1 MYRSFLCEPRL
12 QCRVRQGARLRGRRC
27 NRLFEAKRYGSPCP
41 RRPIMFGSF
50 GLRRRVSR
58 TNLGF
63 DVDELDDLRVAVGE
77 LVNLTLEVCRP
88 EVLEVQFTVDG
99 SELSIEGSAPAADG
113 RVVELDSLTR
123 QILDAFLDTY
133 TIGIA
138 DGNVCFTCT
147 LRPG

>member
-1 MYRSFLCEPRL
+1 MQST
-12 QCRVRQGARLRGRRC
+12 LRGEAV
-27 NRLFEAKRYGSPCP
+27 RLSLPASPDYV
-41 RRPIMFGSF
+41 RIVRLAASGIA
-50 GLRRRVSR
+50 

-88 EVLEVQFTVDG
+88 EILEVMFTVDG
-99 SELSIEGSAPAADG
+99 SELRIEGSAPAADG

-133 TIGIA
+133 TIGIV
-138 DGNVCFTCT
+138 DGAVCFSCT

>member
-1 MYRSFLCEPRL
+1 MQST
-12 QCRVRQGARLRGRRC
+12 LRGEAV
-27 NRLFEAKRYGSPCP
+27 RLSLPASPDYV
-41 RRPIMFGSF
+41 RIVRLAASGIA
-50 GLRRRVSR
+50 

-88 EVLEVQFTVDG
+88 ETLDVTFTIDG
-99 SELSIEGSAPAADG
+99 NELRVEGSAPAADG

-133 TIGIA
+133 TIEITDGI
-138 DGNVCFTCT
+138 VCFGCT
-147 LRPG
+147 LRPE

>member
-1 MYRSFLCEPRL
+1 MQST
-12 QCRVRQGARLRGRRC
+12 LRGDAV
-27 NRLFEAKRYGSPCP
+27 RLSLPASPDYV
-41 RRPIMFGSF
+41 RIVRLAASGIA
-50 GLRRRVSR
+50 

-88 EVLEVQFTVDG
+88 EILEVLFTVDG

-123 QILDAFLDTY
+123 QILDAFLDAY
-133 TIGIA
+133 AIEIV
-138 DGNVCFTCT
+138 DGDVCFSCT

>member
-1 MYRSFLCEPRL
+1 MQST
-12 QCRVRQGARLRGRRC
+12 LRGEAV
-27 NRLFEAKRYGSPCP
+27 RLSLPASPDYV
-41 RRPIMFGSF
+41 RIVRLAASGIA
-50 GLRRRVSR
+50 

-77 LVNLTLEVCRP
+77 LANLTLEVCTAETL
-88 EVLEVQFTVDG
+88 EVLFTIDG
-99 SELSIEGSAPAADG
+99 NVLRIEGSARAADG

-133 TIGIA
+133 AIEIT
-138 DGNVCFTCT
+138 DGRVCFSCT